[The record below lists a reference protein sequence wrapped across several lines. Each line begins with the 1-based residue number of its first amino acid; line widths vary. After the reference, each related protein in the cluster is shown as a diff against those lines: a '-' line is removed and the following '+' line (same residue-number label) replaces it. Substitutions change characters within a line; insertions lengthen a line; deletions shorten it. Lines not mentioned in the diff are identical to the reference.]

1 MHLFNA
7 LWPLAVIGLFNGS
20 IYSLAAMGV
29 VLTYKTSG
37 IFNFAYGGVAMFC
50 GFTFWK
56 LRDAW
61 GLPQWISL
69 PLILLV
75 VAPLLA
81 LVSERLFRSVTTLSA
96 EIQIVIALGALAF
109 LQAIVPLIYGK
120 QDRFLSPIFSTATFS
135 VTSHLRVSYNQLFT
149 LLLAGALS
157 IGLWALLRHTRFGT
171 ATQAVVDNRDLAE
184 MIGVSADT
192 VSRVAWLVSSVFA
205 ALVGILLSSTSRLD
219 TYTLVLVVIFAF
231 APAVLGRLV
240 SLPLAFGGAIFLG
253 VFQSVLTHWGSSG
266 TLADFEA
273 SVPYLALFA
282 LLLFYGRRL
291 KEVRSSYQPLA
302 SSAGAS
308 RHSPRRIATTGGL
321 LLAVAIV
328 IPAITNDSLLS
339 NITAGT
345 VLATIALTLVVLT
358 GWSGQISLA
367 QFSFVGIGAFA
378 VGNLAGPHGGGFLS
392 AAILGAI
399 IAIPVGLI
407 IGLPSLRLSGLYL
420 ALATM
425 AFALTVD
432 TLVYPKRW
440 ISGGTT
446 GLSVPRPK
454 LFGFS
459 FASTERFYYLTVA
472 VFVLFAF
479 GAILIRQGPIGR
491 RLQMMRDAPMA
502 AATFGVNLTLTK
514 LAVFAASGAGAAF
527 AGALY
532 GAQRQSI
539 SPMDFSFGA
548 SLALLLLVVL
558 GGRALVGGAL
568 VAGVIYTFQIVP
580 SLSGIQKWLQLG
592 IAVGVI
598 YVAQYPDGPL
608 TIAAERSR
616 ILSDLFRPLPRNTD
630 ETDTTPAAAAS
641 PASATPRPEPARG

>member
-1 MHLFNA
+1 MHLFND

-50 GFTFWK
+50 GYTFWQF
-56 LRDAW
+56 RDSW
-61 GLPQWISL
+61 HLSQWISL
-69 PLILLV
+69 PLILFV
-75 VAPLLA
+75 VAPVLA
-81 LVSERLFRSVTTLSA
+81 LLSERLFRTVTTLSA
-96 EIQIVIALGALAF
+96 EIQIVIALGVLAF
-109 LQAIVPLIYGK
+109 LQALVPIIYGGE
-120 QDRFLSPIFSTATFS
+120 DRFLQPIFSTSTFQ

-149 LLLAGALS
+149 LLLAVAAAV
-157 IGLWALLRHTRFGT
+157 GLWALLRHTRFGT

-184 MIGVSADT
+184 MIGVSADA

-219 TYTLVLVVIFAF
+219 VYTLVLVVIFAF

-240 SLPLAFGGAIFLG
+240 SLPLAFAGAIFLG
-253 VFQSVLTHWGSSG
+253 VFQSLLTHWGSAG

-273 SVPYLALFA
+273 AVPYLALFA

-308 RHSPRRIATTGGL
+308 RHSPRRIAATGAGL
-321 LLAVAIV
+321 FVVALA
-328 IPAITNDSLLS
+328 IPAFANESLLS
-339 NITAGT
+339 NITAGA

-367 QFSFVGIGAFA
+367 QFSFVGIGAFT
-378 VGNLAGPHGGGFLS
+378 VGNLAGPHGGGFLM
-392 AAILGAI
+392 AAVLGAL
-399 IAIPVGLI
+399 IAIPVGLL
-407 IGLPSLRLSGLYL
+407 IGLPSLRLSGLDL

-425 AFALTVD
+425 AFALTLD
-432 TLVYPKRW
+432 TLVFGRRS

-446 GLSVPRPK
+446 GLTVPRPR
-454 LFGFS
+454 LFGLS
-459 FASTERFYYLTVA
+459 FASTDRFYYLA
-472 VFVLFAF
+472 VFVFAVF
-479 GAILIRQGPIGR
+479 ALGAILIRQGPIGR

-514 LAVFAASGAGAAF
+514 LAVFAASGAAAAF
-527 AGALY
+527 AGAFY

-539 SPMDFSFGA
+539 SPNDFAFGA

-558 GGRALVGGAL
+558 GGRALVGGAV
-568 VAGVIYTFQIVP
+568 VAGVIYTTQILP
-580 SLSGIQKWLQLG
+580 SLAGYAKWIHLG

-616 ILSDLFRPLPRNTD
+616 ILSDLFRPLPRD
-630 ETDTTPAAAAS
+630 ADTASEATATAAS
-641 PASATPRPEPARG
+641 PPQPEPARG

>member
-1 MHLFNA
+1 LRLFND

-20 IYSLAAMGV
+20 VYSLASMGV

-37 IFNFAYGGVAMFC
+37 VFNFAYGGVAMFC

-75 VAPLLA
+75 VAPVLA
-81 LVSERLFRSVTTLSA
+81 VLSERLFRAVTTLSA

-109 LQAIVPLIYGK
+109 LQAIVPIMYGTK
-120 QDRFLSPIFSTATFS
+120 DRFLTPIFSTATFS
-135 VTSHLRVSYNQLFT
+135 FTSHLRVSYNQLFT

-157 IGLWALLRHTRFGT
+157 VGLWALLRHTRFGT

-205 ALVGILLSSTSRLD
+205 ALVGILLSSSSRLD

-302 SSAGAS
+302 SSSGAT
-308 RHSPRRIATTGGL
+308 RHSPRRIATTGAVL
-321 LLAVAIV
+321 VAVALL
-328 IPAITNDSLLS
+328 IPTFVNESLLG
-339 NITAGT
+339 NITAGAVVGT
-345 VLATIALTLVVLT
+345 VALTLVVLT

-378 VGNLAGPHGGGFLS
+378 VGNLAGPHGGGFFT
-392 AAILGAI
+392 AALLGAL
-399 IAIPVGLI
+399 IAVPVGLV

-425 AFALTVD
+425 AFALTLD
-432 TLVYPKRW
+432 TLVFPKRW
-440 ISGGTT
+440 ISGGTS
-446 GLSVPRPK
+446 GLSVSRPK

-459 FASTERFYYLTVA
+459 FASTERFYYLAVF
-472 VFVLFAF
+472 VFVLFAL
-479 GAILIRQGPIGR
+479 GAILIRQGPVGR

-514 LAVFAASGAGAAF
+514 LAVFAASGAAAAF
-527 AGALY
+527 AGAFY

-548 SLALLLLVVL
+548 SLALLLLLVL
-558 GGRALVGGAL
+558 GGRALVGGAVV
-568 VAGVIYTFQIVP
+568 VAIIYTLRIVP
-580 SLSGIQKWLQLG
+580 SLAGIQQWLQLG
-592 IAVGVI
+592 IAVGVV

-616 ILSDLFRPLPRNTD
+616 ILSDLFRPLPRD
-630 ETDTTPAAAAS
+630 ADAPPPAPAAAS
-641 PASATPRPEPARG
+641 QPEPARG